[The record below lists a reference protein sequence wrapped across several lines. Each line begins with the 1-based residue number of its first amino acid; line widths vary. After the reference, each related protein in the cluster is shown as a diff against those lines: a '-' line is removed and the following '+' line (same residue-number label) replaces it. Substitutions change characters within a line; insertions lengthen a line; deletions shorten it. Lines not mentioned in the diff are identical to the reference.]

1 MLVSLSLAFAMT
13 TTPGLQDPARPSAPP
28 APPVVRTE
36 NRVVFVA
43 ADPEGENG
51 LDRDGDGFVSRAEF
65 ARPMDEAFAG
75 MDSNG
80 DGRLS
85 PDELQY
91 RAGAPGMDHD
101 VRVITM
107 GGPEMS
113 WTSTPEGSGPHRIE
127 VRRVEG
133 GDLEVEAHSFVFVG
147 EDGEFTTEG
156 EGPVRV
162 MVRRSEDAGA
172 AGEHR
177 VEWIREGEGAEMDAN
192 GDGRVTEAEF
202 LAPLREI
209 FRQMDADGSGV
220 LEEGERGG
228 NGARVVTR
236 TVEVR
241 EEN

>member
-1 MLVSLSLAFAMT
+1 
-13 TTPGLQDPARPSAPP
+13 
-28 APPVVRTE
+28 
-36 NRVVFVA
+36 VVFVT
-43 ADPEGENG
+43 ADPDGESG

-75 MDSNG
+75 MDADG

-85 PDELQY
+85 PEELQH
-91 RAGAPGMDHD
+91 RADAPGMDHD

-107 GGPEMS
+107 EGPEMS
-113 WTSTPEGSGPHRIE
+113 WTSTSEGSGPHRIE
-127 VRRVEG
+127 VRRIG
-133 GDLEVEAHSFVFVG
+133 GESVDVEAQSFVFVS
-147 EDGEFTTEG
+147 EDGEVTTEG

-162 MVRRSEDAGA
+162 FIRRGDGLPIT
-172 AGEHR
+172 GEHR

-192 GDGRVTEAEF
+192 GDGLITEGEF
-202 LAPLREI
+202 LAPMRDVFGRL
-209 FRQMDADGSGV
+209 DVDGSGV

-241 EEN
+241 EAD

>member
-1 MLVSLSLAFAMT
+1 MLVSLSLALAMT
-13 TTPGLQDPARPSAPP
+13 TTPGLQDPARPP

-36 NRVVFVA
+36 SRVVFVA
-43 ADPEGENG
+43 ADPDGENG
-51 LDRDGDGFVSRAEF
+51 LDQDGDGFVSRAEF

-75 MDSNG
+75 MDANG

-85 PDELQY
+85 PEELHH
-91 RAGAPGMDHD
+91 RTGAPGVDHD

-113 WTSTPEGSGPHRIE
+113 WTSAPEGSGPHRIE
-127 VRRVEG
+127 VRRVG
-133 GDLEVEAHSFVFVG
+133 GEDVEVEVEAHSFVFVG
-147 EDGEFTTEG
+147 EDGGVTTEG

-162 MVRRSEDAGA
+162 MVRRADGSAMT
-172 AGEHR
+172 GEHR
-177 VEWIREGEGAEMDAN
+177 VEWIREGEGAEMDAD

-202 LAPLREI
+202 LAPMREI

>member
-1 MLVSLSLAFAMT
+1 MLISLSLALALT
-13 TTPGLQDPARPSAPP
+13 HPAAQDPARPP
-28 APPVVRTE
+28 APPMVRTE
-36 NRVVFVA
+36 SRVVFMA
-43 ADPEGENG
+43 ADPEGETG

-65 ARPMDEAFAG
+65 ARPMDDAFAG
-75 MDSNG
+75 MDANG

-85 PDELQY
+85 TEELQH
-91 RAGAPGMDHD
+91 RAGGPGMDHD
-101 VRVITM
+101 VRIIT
-107 GGPEMS
+107 GGPAMT
-113 WTSTPEGSGPHRIE
+113 WTSAAEDSGPHRIE
-127 VRRVEG
+127 VRRVG
-133 GDLEVEAHSFVFVG
+133 GENVEVEAHSFVFVS
-147 EDGEFTTEG
+147 EDGEVTSG
-156 EGPVRV
+156 GDGPVRV
-162 MVRRSEDAGA
+162 MVRRSDGPAMT
-172 AGEHR
+172 GEHR

-202 LAPLREI
+202 LAPMREV